1 MKKIAVLFA
10 NGTEEIEGITP
21 VDVLRRAGAICD
33 IVSVSEKIINGSHGI
48 KIVADKLI
56 DEIDIDAYD
65 GIVIAGGMPGA
76 TNISNC
82 VKAVSDIKKANQ
94 QNKLVGAIC
103 ASPAVVLARHG
114 VLKDKATCYPAP
126 DFINALGEKYLES
139 DVVVCENIIT
149 ANGPKSALKF
159 ALEIVKWLGL
169 DLPL

>member
-21 VDVLRRAGAICD
+21 VDILRRAGATCD
-33 IVSVSEKIINGSHGI
+33 IVSVSERIINGSHGI

-56 DEIDIDAYD
+56 DQINMDDYD
-65 GIVIAGGMPGA
+65 GIVVAGGMPGA
-76 TNISNC
+76 TNISIC
-82 VKAVSDIKKANQ
+82 KKAVAELKKANAQ
-94 QNKLVGAIC
+94 EKLVGAIC

-114 VLKDKATCYPAP
+114 LLKDKATCYPAP
-126 DFINALGEKYLES
+126 EFIKALGERYVEN

-159 ALEIVKWLGL
+159 AFEIVKWLGL
-169 DLPL
+169 DLQM